1 MLNRRLQ
8 RGNVAPFMI
17 LATGGLLLAS
27 AYAIDVTRMTGNA
40 SQLKR
45 ATDAAALAVGRAN
58 ADGDENVSKD
68 PTGFATAYVRQ
79 NLGMDAQLLDN
90 LGEVTVEEGRSADS
104 NPTYRVTATSRHDPQ
119 VSGNASQDLTVHST
133 AELISKPLEV
143 ALAIDSSEIENAMTI
158 GVNSKL
164 HTDAARYFLD
174 RLFGTDSSG
183 QPRETKE
190 NLRVALVP
198 FSQEVNV
205 YDPQYS
211 RANQPRLTE
220 WSAPGALTPP
230 DYGNVLLHQYGFF
243 KRYGD
248 LRNPQFPDRRARRL
262 AFYRGT
268 NTNESYDWIPSPA
281 QSKMQVVAGMIISS
295 NENMRA
301 VVSERRFFTLSATN
315 DDGVENLVDTD
326 ASIPNAPLLPLE
338 ADRSALDGRLDEIR
352 GDWYL
357 QVMPGLFWAG
367 SALSPNWR
375 GSGGWGDNTYPLD
388 FNPDGS
394 GPNRKAIVLLLNW
407 NSGIATEDQNQSI
420 QDFLDICQSFSDNG
434 VEFHAVVRATTP
446 LTSVPGGTS
455 PVSIAS
461 DWLTPCT
468 DGGKRLHVIEG
479 NSSDT
484 PGDLRTAFDS
494 IANELKS
501 QANRVLLVE

>member
-143 ALAIDSSEIENAMTI
+143 ALAIDSS
-158 GVNSKL
+158 VNFASIFSGISPDAQL
-164 HTDAARYFLD
+164 HMDATEHFLGE
-174 RLFGTDSSG
+174 LFGQDSNG
-183 QPRETKE
+183 NTREEKE
-190 NLRVALVP
+190 NLRVAIIP
-198 FSQEVNV
+198 FSNDVNL
-205 YDPQYS
+205 YDPDHS
-211 RANQPRLTE
+211 RNSQPRLKE
-220 WSAPGALTPP
+220 WTTPDALTTEDPIP
-230 DYGNVLLHQYGFF
+230 SLRTRGFY
-243 KRYGD
+243 RQYGD
-248 LRNPQFPDRRARRL
+248 LSNIMFPDRRARRQS
-262 AFYRGT
+262 FYRGDNYRDKT
-268 NTNESYDWIPSPA
+268 YDWIASPA
-281 QSKMQVVAGMIISS
+281 ESRMRLNA
-295 NENMRA
+295 NMMYLNPEDNRP
-301 VVSERRFFTLSATN
+301 VVSERRMFSLSTVDA
-315 DDGVENLVDTD
+315 DGADQTIMTD
-326 ASIPNAPLLPLE
+326 HTIPNAPLLPLE
-338 ADRSALDGRLDEIR
+338 ASRSKIETRVREIR
-352 GDWYL
+352 GDWQIHPL
-357 QVMPGLFWAG
+357 PGLVWAG
-367 SALSPNWR
+367 STLSPNWR
-375 GSGGWGDNTYPLD
+375 GGNGWGDSTYPLD
-388 FNPDGS
+388 FNADGS
-394 GPNRKAIVLLLNW
+394 GPNRKAIVLLMNW
-407 NSGIATEDQNQSI
+407 NAGSAWREEKETLRNY
-420 QDFLDICQSFSDNG
+420 LDTCQSFSDNG
-434 VEFHAVVRATTP
+434 IVFYAVVRNTTDIN
-446 LTSVPGGTS
+446 SPGGHYVT
-455 PVSIAS
+455 PA
-461 DWLTPCT
+461 DWLNPCT
-468 DGGKRLHVIEG
+468 GGGQRLHVIEG

-484 PGDLRTAFDS
+484 PGDLKAAFDS